1 MISHLQDNTLKV
13 FWRNNM
19 GIVAIIALVLGLAA
33 LGYFIFRVIKVSK
46 NHEIGQEQYKIQGKE
61 RIELLVSAGLTG
73 LFFLIAAVSLADAMN
88 WELKFFEGF
97 ALAIGPFISGAAL
110 CVALGG
116 FILFY
121 WKLDLDEKQKKF
133 CKFAFPF
140 GFLAVFL
147 GLFIFSE
154 GIANHLTY
162 PLVNGISV
170 TGWTYPNDGNGSFG
184 VKFYGILIVSG
195 ALLCYAIT
203 DHMLYQKYKKHGLI
217 DTLFIV
223 AFLFG
228 ILGARLWYC
237 LVLEPEYFLAN
248 PAMIILG
255 IASGGLAVQ
264 GGAMLGIIAGVTYVL
279 VFRKYISLRR
289 VMDIAIPTIL
299 LAQAIGRWG
308 NFFNQEVYGL
318 EVTRE
323 QLWFLPTIIKNNM
336 LIEGAYRVPLFYIE
350 SCINLTG
357 YFIIRYVLGKVAKLH
372 VGLGFQAAAY
382 LVWYGLVRV
391 ILEPLREGYHATTS
405 TEGFGYLQSYIT
417 AFVMIGLGLLLG
429 AGFFVYHHLRV
440 KKGLEDKFGEK
451 I

>member
-1 MISHLQDNTLKV
+1 
-13 FWRNNM
+13 M
-19 GIVAIIALVLGLAA
+19 GILAIISLVLGLASF
-33 LGYFIFRVIKVSK
+33 GYFIFRNIKITK
-46 NHEIGQEQYKIQGKE
+46 NHEIGQEQYKIAGKE
-61 RIELLVSAGLTG
+61 RIELLVAAGLTG
-73 LFFLIAAVSLADAMN
+73 LFFLVSAVCLADAYD
-88 WELKFFEGF
+88 WKLKFIEGF
-97 ALAIGPFISGAAL
+97 ALAIGPFIAGISL

-121 WKLDLDEKQKKF
+121 YKLDLDEKQKKF
-133 CKFAFPF
+133 AKFAFPI
-140 GFLAVFL
+140 GFLALFL
-147 GLFIFSE
+147 GLYVFSE
-154 GIANHLTY
+154 GIANHISY
-162 PLVNGISV
+162 PLVNGIS
-170 TGWTYPNDGNGSFG
+170 TSGWTHPDDGGSGFG

-203 DHMLYQKYKKHGLI
+203 DHMLYKKYKKHGLI

-237 LVLEPEYFLAN
+237 LVLEPDYFLKE

-255 IASGGLAVQ
+255 IANGGLAVQ
-264 GGAMLGIIAGVTYVL
+264 GGAILGIVAGVTYVL
-279 VFRKYISLRR
+279 LFRKYISLRII
-289 VMDIAIPTIL
+289 MDIAIPTIL

-336 LIEGAYRVPLFYIE
+336 YIDGAYRVPLFFIE
-350 SCINLTG
+350 SCINISG
-357 YFIIRYVLGKVAKLH
+357 YFIIRYVLGKVLKLNC
-372 VGLGFQAAAY
+372 GLGFQASAY

-391 ILEPLREGYHATTS
+391 LLEPLRDGYHAATE
-405 TEGFGYLQSYIT
+405 TEGFGYIQSYIT
-417 AFVMIGLGLLLG
+417 AFVMIGLGVLM
-429 AGFFVYHHLRV
+429 AVGFFVWHKVRMN
-440 KKGLEDKFGEK
+440 KGLEDKFGEK